1 MSLAD
6 RDLRA
11 VAKLTTQVKRI
22 ADALSTPV
30 TAPVV
35 EDETTPVDLRQQI
48 ADALEAADYRKDM
61 RRGDLAD
68 SIMPIVQAVAADR
81 DRLAAELARIRRALD
96 PDDETYIRETVD
108 DQLRLQ
114 TKVQELLR
122 DNKQLRGEQAACITA
137 ELQRNRLA
145 ATLREVLD
153 HFTEKGHP
161 GELCLRTG
169 WLREDTVAQWRAA
182 LGTNKEH

>member
-1 MSLAD
+1 MTLSD
-6 RDLRA
+6 RDIRA
-11 VAKLTTQVKRI
+11 VARLTTQVKRI

-48 ADALEAADYRKDM
+48 ANALEAADYRQDM

-114 TKVQELLR
+114 AKVQELLR
-122 DNKQLRGEQAACITA
+122 DNNQLLGEQAACITA

-145 ATLREVLD
+145 ATLREVLA
-153 HFTEKGHP
+153 HFVEKGHP
-161 GELCLRTG
+161 GEPCLRTA
-169 WLREDTVAQWRAA
+169 WIHERTVAQWHTA
-182 LGTNKEH
+182 LDTNKEH